1 MRCTLPLS
9 ALALALAISVHAAE
23 PFQASDIRIDGL
35 KRVSSGSVFDALTIQ
50 PGDRVTDADIS
61 MATRA
66 LFETGFFDQ
75 VEVRADGDVLVIEV
89 TERPAVS
96 RIDIEGNQ
104 AIKTDDLLDSLR
116 RAGIVEGDVLKRAT
130 LDQLEQAIQ
139 RQYTSRGR
147 YDATV
152 SSEIIEQDRNRVGL
166 KISIYEGSVATIS
179 RIAIVGNE
187 AFDDDTLLDE
197 MSLTEPGV
205 FTWFSGSDNYETEKL
220 SADVEAIRSYYLNRG
235 YVNVEV
241 SKPQVELSENLEDV
255 FITITVNE
263 GREFRVGAVN
273 VGGDQPIDLSA
284 AVEEMTLQ
292 SGEIF
297 SRRLVNEAVNTM
309 SKKLGDAGY
318 ARAQVRAVPEIN
330 DETQTVDVTLVVTP
344 GPLVYVRRVEFRGNT
359 DTSDVVLRREIPQ
372 LEASVSSAG
381 AIEKGRINLQR
392 LGFFSLV
399 RVSTRPVPDQADQ
412 VDVVYEVKEQAS
424 GSLSASLGFSQGQG
438 VLVGAAVS
446 QKNFLGSGNAL
457 SFSLQS
463 SGSTKEARFSFTDP
477 YYTID
482 GVSRGVDLYFKQ
494 TDFDEDADIE
504 YTTDDTGIGLS
515 FGYPVSDRSRIST
528 NFLVQNVS
536 LKTGTTNIPSYIG
549 DFLVAEGFARDARDA
564 DFAEFKVGAAYSY
577 DTLNKAFLPTDGER
591 QRVSFDMS
599 IPGSDL
605 EYYTVNYLG
614 ETYIPLLDKE
624 DVSLRLKARL
634 GYGDGFG
641 DSSGLPFLKN
651 FFAGGIRSVRGYAYN
666 SLGADNTLYETSTAG
681 VFETAGG
688 NVLLTGTA
696 ALQFPLPGVKET
708 DQARLSL
715 FTDAGQIYN
724 DNIEVDELRYSAGLA
739 LAWMTPIGPLSFT
752 YAAALNSESR
762 DETEGFQFSI
772 GSTF

>member
-9 ALALALAISVHAAE
+9 ALALAIAISVHAAE

-179 RIAIVGNE
+179 RISIVGNE

-241 SKPQVELSENLEDV
+241 SEPQVELSENLEVV

-263 GREFRVGAVN
+263 GKEFRVGAVN

-292 SGEIF
+292 TDEIF

-372 LEASVSSAG
+372 LEASVSSAA

-399 RVSTRPVPDQADQ
+399 RASARPVPDQPDQ

-424 GSLSASLGFSQGQG
+424 GSLSASVGFSQGEG
-438 VLVGAAVS
+438 VLLGAAVS

-463 SGSTKEARFSFTDP
+463 SSSTKQARFSFTDP

-482 GVSRGVDLYFKQ
+482 GVSRGVDLYFAQ
-494 TDFDEDADIE
+494 TDFD
-504 YTTDDTGIGLS
+504 DTGTADYSTDETGLGLT
-515 FGYPVSDRSRIST
+515 FGYPVSNESRIST
-528 NFLVQNVS
+528 SFAVQN
-536 LKTGTTNIPSYIG
+536 TNLDAKASGSRASYI
-549 DFLVAEGFARDARDA
+549 DTFFTSEGLNSSATAA
-564 DFAEFKVGAAYSY
+564 DFVEYKVGAAYSF
-577 DTLNKAFLPTDGER
+577 DTLNKAFLPTDGTR
-591 QRVSFDMS
+591 HRLSFDLS

-605 EYYTVNYLG
+605 EYYTASYLG
-614 ETYIPLLDKE
+614 ETYIPVLEQE
-624 DVSLRLKARL
+624 DVSLKFKTRL
-634 GYGDGFG
+634 GYGDGVG
-641 DSSGLPFLKN
+641 DSQGLPFLKN
-651 FFAGGIRSVRGYAYN
+651 FFAGGIRTVRGYTYN
-666 SLGADNTLYETSTAG
+666 SLGPTDSNGEQI
-681 VFETAGG
+681 GG
-688 NVLLTGTA
+688 NVLITGTA
-696 ALQFPLPGVKET
+696 ALQFPMPGIKET

-715 FTDAGQIYN
+715 FGDAGQVYA
-724 DNIEVDELRYSAGLA
+724 DNAELGDLRYSAGLA

-752 YAAALNSESR
+752 YASALNSKST

>member
-61 MATRA
+61 LATRA

-152 SSEIIEQDRNRVGL
+152 SSQIIEQDRNRVGL

-241 SKPQVELSENLEDV
+241 SEPQVELSENLEDV

-263 GREFRVGAVN
+263 GQEFRVGAVN

-372 LEASVSSAG
+372 LEASVSSAA

-399 RVSTRPVPDQADQ
+399 RASTRPVPDQPDQ

-424 GSLSASLGFSQGQG
+424 GSLSASVGFSQGEG
-438 VLVGAAVS
+438 VLLGAAVS

-463 SGSTKEARFSFTDP
+463 SSSTKEARFSFTDP

-482 GVSRGVDLYFKQ
+482 GVSRGVDLYFAQ
-494 TDFDEDADIE
+494 TDFDSTGTAD
-504 YTTDDTGIGLS
+504 YSTDETGLGLT
-515 FGYPVSDRSRIST
+515 FGYPVSNESRISSS
-528 NFLVQNVS
+528 FAVQN
-536 LKTGTTNIPSYIG
+536 TNLDAKASGSRASYI
-549 DFLVAEGFARDARDA
+549 DTFFTSEGLSSSATTA
-564 DFAEFKVGAAYSY
+564 DFVEYKVGAAYSF
-577 DTLNKAFLPTDGER
+577 DTLNKAFLPTDGTR
-591 QRVSFDMS
+591 HRLSFDLS

-605 EYYTVNYLG
+605 EYYTASYLG
-614 ETYIPLLDKE
+614 ETYIPVLEQE
-624 DVSLRLKARL
+624 DVSLKFKIRL
-634 GYGDGFG
+634 GYGDGVG
-641 DSSGLPFLKN
+641 DSQGLPFLKN
-651 FFAGGIRSVRGYAYN
+651 FFAGGIRTVRGYTYN
-666 SLGADNTLYETSTAG
+666 SLGPTDSNGEQI
-681 VFETAGG
+681 GG
-688 NVLLTGTA
+688 NVLITGTA
-696 ALQFPLPGVKET
+696 ALQFPMPGIKET

-715 FTDAGQIYN
+715 FGDAGQVYA
-724 DNIEVDELRYSAGLA
+724 DNAELGDLRYSAGLA

-752 YAAALNSESR
+752 YASALNSKST

>member
-61 MATRA
+61 LATRA

-152 SSEIIEQDRNRVGL
+152 SSQIIEQDRNRVGL

-241 SKPQVELSENLEDV
+241 SEPQVELSENLEDV

-263 GREFRVGAVN
+263 GQEFRVGAVN
-273 VGGDQPIDLSA
+273 VGGDQPIDLSV

-372 LEASVSSAG
+372 LEASVSSAA

-399 RVSTRPVPDQADQ
+399 RASTRPVPDQPDQ

-424 GSLSASLGFSQGQG
+424 GSLSASVGFSQGEG
-438 VLVGAAVS
+438 VLLGAAVS

-463 SGSTKEARFSFTDP
+463 SSSTKEARFSFTDP

-482 GVSRGVDLYFKQ
+482 GVSRGVDLYFAQ
-494 TDFDEDADIE
+494 TDFDSTGTAD
-504 YTTDDTGIGLS
+504 YSTDETGLGLT
-515 FGYPVSDRSRIST
+515 FGYPMSNESRIST
-528 NFLVQNVS
+528 SFAVQN
-536 LKTGTTNIPSYIG
+536 TNLDAKASGSRASYI
-549 DFLVAEGFARDARDA
+549 DTFFTSEGLSSSATTA
-564 DFAEFKVGAAYSY
+564 DFVEYKVGAAYSF
-577 DTLNKAFLPTDGER
+577 DTLNKAFLPTDGTR
-591 QRVSFDMS
+591 HRLSFDLS

-605 EYYTVNYLG
+605 EYYTASYLG
-614 ETYIPLLDKE
+614 ETYIPVLEQE
-624 DVSLRLKARL
+624 DVSLKFKTRL
-634 GYGDGFG
+634 GYGDGVG
-641 DSSGLPFLKN
+641 DSQGLPFLKN
-651 FFAGGIRSVRGYAYN
+651 FFAGGIRTVRGYTYN
-666 SLGADNTLYETSTAG
+666 SLGPTDSNGEQI
-681 VFETAGG
+681 GG
-688 NVLLTGTA
+688 NVLITGTA
-696 ALQFPLPGVKET
+696 ALQFPMPGIKET

-715 FTDAGQIYN
+715 FGDAGQVYA
-724 DNIEVDELRYSAGLA
+724 DNAELGDLRYSAGLA

-752 YAAALNSESR
+752 YASALNSKST

>member
-61 MATRA
+61 LATRA

-152 SSEIIEQDRNRVGL
+152 SSQIIEQDRNRVGL

-241 SKPQVELSENLEDV
+241 SEPQVELSENLEDV

-263 GREFRVGAVN
+263 GQEFRVGAVN
-273 VGGDQPIDLSA
+273 VGGDQPIDLSV

-372 LEASVSSAG
+372 LEASVSSAA

-399 RVSTRPVPDQADQ
+399 RASTRPVPDQPDQ

-424 GSLSASLGFSQGQG
+424 GSLSASVGFSQGEG
-438 VLVGAAVS
+438 VLLGAAVS

-463 SGSTKEARFSFTDP
+463 SSSTKEARFSFTDP

-482 GVSRGVDLYFKQ
+482 GVSRGVDLYFAQ
-494 TDFDEDADIE
+494 TDFDSTGTAD
-504 YTTDDTGIGLS
+504 YSTDETGLGLT
-515 FGYPVSDRSRIST
+515 FGYPVSNESRIST
-528 NFLVQNVS
+528 SFAVQN
-536 LKTGTTNIPSYIG
+536 TNLDAKASGSRASYI
-549 DFLVAEGFARDARDA
+549 DTFFTSEGLSSSATTA
-564 DFAEFKVGAAYSY
+564 DFVEYKVGAAYSF
-577 DTLNKAFLPTDGER
+577 DTLNKAFLPTDGTR
-591 QRVSFDMS
+591 HRLSFDLS

-605 EYYTVNYLG
+605 EYYTASYLG
-614 ETYIPLLDKE
+614 ETYIPVLEQE
-624 DVSLRLKARL
+624 DVSLKFKTRL
-634 GYGDGFG
+634 GYGDGVG
-641 DSSGLPFLKN
+641 DSQGLPFLKN
-651 FFAGGIRSVRGYAYN
+651 FFAGGIRTVRGYSYN
-666 SLGADNTLYETSTAG
+666 SLGPTDSNGEQI
-681 VFETAGG
+681 GG
-688 NVLLTGTA
+688 NVLITGTA
-696 ALQFPLPGVKET
+696 ALQFPMPGIKET

-715 FTDAGQIYN
+715 FGDAGQVYA
-724 DNIEVDELRYSAGLA
+724 DNAELGDLRYSAGLA
-739 LAWMTPIGPLSFT
+739 LAWITPIGPLSFT
-752 YAAALNSESR
+752 YASALNSKST

>member
-9 ALALALAISVHAAE
+9 ALALAIAISVHAAE

-179 RIAIVGNE
+179 RISIVGNE

-241 SKPQVELSENLEDV
+241 SEPQVELSENLEVV

-263 GREFRVGAVN
+263 GKEFRVGAVN

-292 SGEIF
+292 TDEIF

-330 DETQTVDVTLVVTP
+330 DDTQTVDVTLVVTP

-372 LEASVSSAG
+372 LEASVSSAA

-399 RVSTRPVPDQADQ
+399 RASTRPVPDQPDQ

-424 GSLSASLGFSQGQG
+424 GSLSASVGFSQGEG
-438 VLVGAAVS
+438 VLLGAAVS

-463 SGSTKEARFSFTDP
+463 SSSTKQARFSFTDP

-482 GVSRGVDLYFKQ
+482 GVSRGVDLYFAQ
-494 TDFDEDADIE
+494 TDFD
-504 YTTDDTGIGLS
+504 DTGTADYSTDETGLGLT
-515 FGYPVSDRSRIST
+515 FGYPVSNESRIST
-528 NFLVQNVS
+528 SFAVQN
-536 LKTGTTNIPSYIG
+536 TNLDAKASGSRASYI
-549 DFLVAEGFARDARDA
+549 DTFFTSEGLNSSATAA
-564 DFAEFKVGAAYSY
+564 DFVEYKVGAAYSF
-577 DTLNKAFLPTDGER
+577 DTLNKAFLPTDGTR
-591 QRVSFDMS
+591 HRLSFDLS

-605 EYYTVNYLG
+605 EYYTASYLG
-614 ETYIPLLDKE
+614 ETYIPVLEQE
-624 DVSLRLKARL
+624 DVSLKFKTRL
-634 GYGDGFG
+634 GYGDGVG
-641 DSSGLPFLKN
+641 DSQGLPFLKN
-651 FFAGGIRSVRGYAYN
+651 FFAGGIRTVRGYTYN
-666 SLGADNTLYETSTAG
+666 SLGPTDSNGEQI
-681 VFETAGG
+681 GG
-688 NVLLTGTA
+688 NVLITGTA
-696 ALQFPLPGVKET
+696 ALQFPMPGIKET

-715 FTDAGQIYN
+715 FGDAGQVYA
-724 DNIEVDELRYSAGLA
+724 DNAELGDLRYSAGLA

-752 YAAALNSESR
+752 YASALNSKST

>member
-9 ALALALAISVHAAE
+9 ALALAIAISVHAAE

-179 RIAIVGNE
+179 RISIVGNE

-241 SKPQVELSENLEDV
+241 SEPQVELSENLEVV

-263 GREFRVGAVN
+263 GQEFRVGAVN

-292 SGEIF
+292 TDEIF

-372 LEASVSSAG
+372 LEASVSSAA

-399 RVSTRPVPDQADQ
+399 RASTRPVPDQPDQ

-424 GSLSASLGFSQGQG
+424 GSLSASVGFSQGEG
-438 VLVGAAVS
+438 VLLGAAVS

-457 SFSLQS
+457 SFSLLS
-463 SGSTKEARFSFTDP
+463 SSSTKEARFSFTDP

-482 GVSRGVDLYFKQ
+482 GVSRGVDLYFAQ
-494 TDFDEDADIE
+494 TDFD
-504 YTTDDTGIGLS
+504 DTGTADYSTDETGLGLT
-515 FGYPVSDRSRIST
+515 FGYPVSNESRIST
-528 NFLVQNVS
+528 SFAVQN
-536 LKTGTTNIPSYIG
+536 TNLDAKASGSRASYI
-549 DFLVAEGFARDARDA
+549 DTFFTSEGLSSSATAA
-564 DFAEFKVGAAYSY
+564 DFVEYKVGAAYSF
-577 DTLNKAFLPTDGER
+577 DTLNKAFLPTDGTR
-591 QRVSFDMS
+591 HRLSFDLS

-605 EYYTVNYLG
+605 EYYTASYLG
-614 ETYIPLLDKE
+614 ETYIPVLEQE
-624 DVSLRLKARL
+624 DVSLKFKTRL
-634 GYGDGFG
+634 GYGDGVG
-641 DSSGLPFLKN
+641 DSQGLPFLKN
-651 FFAGGIRSVRGYAYN
+651 FFAGGIRTVRGYTYN
-666 SLGADNTLYETSTAG
+666 SLGPTDSNGEQI
-681 VFETAGG
+681 GG
-688 NVLLTGTA
+688 NVLITGTA
-696 ALQFPLPGVKET
+696 ALQFPMPGFKET

-715 FTDAGQIYN
+715 FGDAGQVYA
-724 DNIEVDELRYSAGLA
+724 DNAELGDLRYSAGLA

-752 YAAALNSESR
+752 YASALNSKST

>member
-61 MATRA
+61 LATRA

-152 SSEIIEQDRNRVGL
+152 SSQIIEQDRNRVGL

-241 SKPQVELSENLEDV
+241 SEPQVELSENLEDV

-263 GREFRVGAVN
+263 GQEFRVGAVN

-344 GPLVYVRRVEFRGNT
+344 GPLVYVRLVEFRGNT

-372 LEASVSSAG
+372 LEASVSSAA

-399 RVSTRPVPDQADQ
+399 RASTRPVPDQPDQ

-424 GSLSASLGFSQGQG
+424 GSLSASVGFSQGEG
-438 VLVGAAVS
+438 VLLGAAVS

-463 SGSTKEARFSFTDP
+463 SSSTKEARFSFTDP

-482 GVSRGVDLYFKQ
+482 GVSRGVDLYFAQ
-494 TDFDEDADIE
+494 TDFDSTGTAD
-504 YTTDDTGIGLS
+504 YSTDETGLGLT
-515 FGYPVSDRSRIST
+515 FGYPVSNESRIST
-528 NFLVQNVS
+528 SFAVQN
-536 LKTGTTNIPSYIG
+536 TNLDAKASGSRASYI
-549 DFLVAEGFARDARDA
+549 DTFFTSEGLSSSATTA
-564 DFAEFKVGAAYSY
+564 DFVEYKVGAAYSF
-577 DTLNKAFLPTDGER
+577 DTLNKAFLPTDGTR
-591 QRVSFDMS
+591 HRLSFDLS

-605 EYYTVNYLG
+605 EYYTASYLG
-614 ETYIPLLDKE
+614 ETYIPVLEQE
-624 DVSLRLKARL
+624 DVSLKFKTRL
-634 GYGDGFG
+634 GYGDGVG
-641 DSSGLPFLKN
+641 DSQGLPFLKN
-651 FFAGGIRSVRGYAYN
+651 FFAGGIRTVRGYTYN
-666 SLGADNTLYETSTAG
+666 SLGPTDSNGEQI
-681 VFETAGG
+681 GG
-688 NVLLTGTA
+688 NVLITGTA
-696 ALQFPLPGVKET
+696 ALQFPMPGIKET

-715 FTDAGQIYN
+715 FGDAGQVYA
-724 DNIEVDELRYSAGLA
+724 DNAELGDLRYSAGLA

-752 YAAALNSESR
+752 YASALNSKST

>member
-9 ALALALAISVHAAE
+9 ALVLALAMSAHAVD

-61 MATRA
+61 LATRA

-75 VEVRADGDVLVIEV
+75 VEVRAEGDVLVIEV

-104 AIKTDDLLDSLR
+104 AIKTEDLLDSLR

-152 SSEIIEQDRNRVGL
+152 NSEIIVQDRNRVGL
-166 KISIYEGSVATIS
+166 KISIFEGSVATIS

-187 AFDDDTLLDE
+187 AFDDDVLLDE
-197 MSLTEPGV
+197 MSLTEAGL
-205 FTWFSGSDNYETEKL
+205 FTWFSGSNNYETEKL
-220 SADVEAIRSYYLNRG
+220 NADVEAIRSYYLNRG
-235 YVNVEV
+235 YVNVDV
-241 SKPQVELSENLEDV
+241 SEPQVELSENLEDV

-263 GREFRVGAVN
+263 GSEFRVGSVN
-273 VGGDQPIDLSA
+273 VGGDQPIDLSS

-292 SGEIF
+292 TGEIF
-297 SRRLVNEAVNTM
+297 SRRLVNDAVSTM
-309 SKKLGDAGY
+309 SEKLGDAGY

-330 DETQTVDVTLVVTP
+330 NETQTVDVTLVVTP

-372 LEASVSSAG
+372 LEASVSSAA

-399 RVSTRPVPDQADQ
+399 RASTRPVPDQPDQ
-412 VDVVYEVKEQAS
+412 VDVIYEVKEQAS
-424 GSLSASLGFSQGQG
+424 GSLSASVGFSQGEG
-438 VLVGAAVS
+438 VLLGAAVS

-463 SGSTKEARFSFTDP
+463 SSSTKEARFSYTDP

-482 GVSRGVDLYFKQ
+482 GVSRGVDLYFAK
-494 TDFDEDADIE
+494 TDFDETGTAD
-504 YTTDDTGIGLS
+504 YSTDETGLGLT
-515 FGYPVSDRSRIST
+515 FGYPISDEARVST
-528 NFLVQNVS
+528 NFAVQN
-536 LKTGTTNIPSYIG
+536 TNLDAKASGSRASYINT
-549 DFLVAEGFARDARDA
+549 FFASEGYSSSATSA
-564 DFAEFKVGAAYSY
+564 DFVEYKAGAAYSY
-577 DTLNKAFLPTDGER
+577 NTLNKAFLPTAGTR
-591 QRVSFDMS
+591 HRLSFDLS

-605 EYYTVNYLG
+605 EYYTASYLG
-614 ETYIPLLDKE
+614 EAYIPVLDQE
-624 DVSLRLKARL
+624 DVSLKFKTRV

-641 DSSGLPFLKN
+641 DSDGLPFLKN
-651 FFAGGIRSVRGYAYN
+651 FFAGGIRTVRGYKYN
-666 SLGADNTLYETSTAG
+666 SLGPIDNKGEQ
-681 VFETAGG
+681 VGG
-688 NVLLTGTA
+688 NALLTGTA
-696 ALQFPLPGVKET
+696 ALQFPMPGVKET

-715 FTDAGQIYN
+715 FSDAGQVYA
-724 DNIEVDELRYSAGLA
+724 DSAKLEDLRYSAGLA

-752 YAAALNSESR
+752 YASALNSESG

-772 GSTF
+772 GSAF

>member
-9 ALALALAISVHAAE
+9 ALALAIAISVHAAE

-61 MATRA
+61 IATRA
-66 LFETGFFDQ
+66 LFDTGFFDQ

-241 SKPQVELSENLEDV
+241 SEPQVELSENLEVV

-263 GREFRVGAVN
+263 GKEFRVGAVN

-292 SGEIF
+292 TGEIF

-372 LEASVSSAG
+372 LEASVSSAA

-424 GSLSASLGFSQGQG
+424 GSLSASVGFSQGEG
-438 VLVGAAVS
+438 VLLGAAVS

-463 SGSTKEARFSFTDP
+463 SSSTKQARFSFTDP

-482 GVSRGVDLYFKQ
+482 GVSRGVDLYFAQ
-494 TDFDEDADIE
+494 TDFD
-504 YTTDDTGIGLS
+504 DTGTADYSTDETGLGLT
-515 FGYPVSDRSRIST
+515 FGYPVSNESRIST
-528 NFLVQNVS
+528 SFAVQN
-536 LKTGTTNIPSYIG
+536 TNLDAKASGSRASYI
-549 DFLVAEGFARDARDA
+549 DTFFTSEGLNSSATAA
-564 DFAEFKVGAAYSY
+564 DFVEYKVGAAYSF
-577 DTLNKAFLPTDGER
+577 DTLNKAFLPTDGTR
-591 QRVSFDMS
+591 HRLSFDLS

-605 EYYTVNYLG
+605 EYYTASYLG
-614 ETYIPLLDKE
+614 ETYIPVLEQE
-624 DVSLRLKARL
+624 DVSLKFKTRL
-634 GYGDGFG
+634 GYGDGVG
-641 DSSGLPFLKN
+641 DSQGLPFLKN
-651 FFAGGIRSVRGYAYN
+651 FFAGGIRTVRGYTYN
-666 SLGADNTLYETSTAG
+666 SLGPTDSNGEQI
-681 VFETAGG
+681 GG
-688 NVLLTGTA
+688 NVLITGTA
-696 ALQFPLPGVKET
+696 ALQFPMPGVKET

-715 FTDAGQIYN
+715 FGDAGQVYA
-724 DNIEVDELRYSAGLA
+724 DNAELGDLRYSAGLA

-752 YAAALNSESR
+752 YASALNSKST

>member
-9 ALALALAISVHAAE
+9 AIALALAISAQAAE

-61 MATRA
+61 LATRA

-104 AIKTDDLLDSLR
+104 AIKTEDLLDSLR

-166 KISIYEGSVATIS
+166 KISIFEGSVATIS

-187 AFDDDTLLDE
+187 AFDDDTLLGE
-197 MSLTEPGV
+197 MSLTEAGL
-205 FTWFSGSDNYETEKL
+205 FTWFSGSNNYETEKL
-220 SADVEAIRSYYLNRG
+220 NADVEAIRSYYLNRG

-241 SKPQVELSENLEDV
+241 SEPQVELSENLEDV

-263 GREFRVGAVN
+263 GKEFRVGSVN
-273 VGGDQPIDLSA
+273 VGGDQPIDLSS

-292 SGEIF
+292 TGEIF
-297 SRRLVNEAVNTM
+297 SRRLVNEAVSTM

-330 DETQTVDVTLVVTP
+330 DEAQTVDVTLVVTP

-372 LEASVSSAG
+372 LEASVSSAA
-381 AIEKGRINLQR
+381 AIEKGKINLQR

-399 RVSTRPVPDQADQ
+399 RVSTRPVPDQPDQ

-424 GSLSASLGFSQGQG
+424 GSLSASVGFSQGEG
-438 VLVGAAVS
+438 VLLGAAVS

-463 SGSTKEARFSFTDP
+463 SSSTKEARFSFTDP

-482 GVSRGVDLYFKQ
+482 GVSRGIDLYLKQ
-494 TDFDEDADIE
+494 TDFDEEGTAD

-515 FGYPVSDRSRIST
+515 FGYPISDESRVST
-528 NFLVQNVS
+528 NFAIQNVN
-536 LKTGTTNIPSYIG
+536 LKTAASVPSYIG
-549 DFLVAEGFARDARDA
+549 DFLVSEGLSRTARDA
-564 DFAEFKVGAAYSY
+564 DFVEYKVGAAYSF
-577 DTLNKAFLPTDGER
+577 DTLNKAFLPTAGTR
-591 QRVSFDMS
+591 HRVSFDLS

-605 EYYTVNYLG
+605 EYYTASYLG
-614 ETYIPLLDKE
+614 ETYVPVLDAE
-624 DVSLRLKARL
+624 DVSLKFKTRL

-641 DSSGLPFLKN
+641 DSAGLPFLKN
-651 FFAGGIRSVRGYAYN
+651 FFAGGIRSVRGYTYN
-666 SLGADNTLYETSTAG
+666 SLGPQANGEQI
-681 VFETAGG
+681 GG
-688 NVLLTGTA
+688 NVLITGTA
-696 ALQFPLPGVKET
+696 ALQFPMPGVKET

-715 FTDAGQIYN
+715 FTDAGQVYA
-724 DNIEVDELRYSAGLA
+724 DNAELGDLRYSAGLA
-739 LAWMTPIGPLSFT
+739 LAWMTPIGP
-752 YAAALNSESR
+752 
-762 DETEGFQFSI
+762 
-772 GSTF
+772 

>member
-9 ALALALAISVHAAE
+9 AIALALAISAQAAE

-61 MATRA
+61 LATRA

-104 AIKTDDLLDSLR
+104 AIKTEDLLDSLR

-166 KISIYEGSVATIS
+166 KISIFEGSVATIS
-179 RIAIVGNE
+179 RVAIVGNE
-187 AFDDDTLLDE
+187 AFDDDTLLGE
-197 MSLTEPGV
+197 MSLTEAGL
-205 FTWFSGSDNYETEKL
+205 FTWFSGSNNYETEKL
-220 SADVEAIRSYYLNRG
+220 NADVEAIRSYYLNRG

-241 SKPQVELSENLEDV
+241 SEPQVELSENLEDV

-263 GREFRVGAVN
+263 GKEFRVGSVN
-273 VGGDQPIDLSA
+273 VGGDQPIDLSS

-292 SGEIF
+292 TGEIF
-297 SRRLVNEAVNTM
+297 SRRLVNEAVSTM

-330 DETQTVDVTLVVTP
+330 DEAQTVDVTLVVTP

-372 LEASVSSAG
+372 LEASVSSAA
-381 AIEKGRINLQR
+381 AIEKGKINLQR

-399 RVSTRPVPDQADQ
+399 RASTRPVPDQPDQ

-424 GSLSASLGFSQGQG
+424 GSLSASVGFSQGEG
-438 VLVGAAVS
+438 VLLGAAVS

-463 SGSTKEARFSFTDP
+463 SSSTKEARFSFTDP

-482 GVSRGVDLYFKQ
+482 GVSRGVDLYFAK
-494 TDFDEDADIE
+494 TDFD
-504 YTTDDTGIGLS
+504 DTGTADYSTDETGLGLT
-515 FGYPVSDRSRIST
+515 FGYPISEEARVST
-528 NFLVQNVS
+528 NFAVQN
-536 LKTGTTNIPSYIG
+536 TNLDAKASGSRATYI
-549 DFLVAEGFARDARDA
+549 DSFFTSEGYSSSATSA
-564 DFAEFKVGAAYSY
+564 DFVEYKAGAAYSY
-577 DTLNKAFLPTDGER
+577 DTLNKAFLPTAGTRHRLSLDLS
-591 QRVSFDMS
+591 V
-599 IPGSDL
+599 PGSDL
-605 EYYTVNYLG
+605 EYYTASYLG
-614 ETYIPLLDKE
+614 ETYIPVLDAE
-624 DVSLRLKARL
+624 DVSLKFKTRV

-641 DSSGLPFLKN
+641 DSDGLPFLKN
-651 FFAGGIRSVRGYAYN
+651 FFAGGIRTVRGYKYN
-666 SLGADNTLYETSTAG
+666 SLGPVDNNGEQ
-681 VFETAGG
+681 VGG

-696 ALQFPLPGVKET
+696 ALQFPMPGVKET

-715 FTDAGQIYN
+715 FSDAGQVYA
-724 DNIEVDELRYSAGLA
+724 DSAKLEDLRYSAGLA

-752 YAAALNSESR
+752 YASALNSESG

-772 GSTF
+772 GSAF

>member
-9 ALALALAISVHAAE
+9 ALALALAISAHAAE

-61 MATRA
+61 LATRA

-104 AIKTDDLLDSLR
+104 AIKTEDLLDSLR

-166 KISIYEGSVATIS
+166 KISIFEGSVATIS

-187 AFDDDTLLDE
+187 AFDDDTLLGE
-197 MSLTEPGV
+197 MSLTEAGL
-205 FTWFSGSDNYETEKL
+205 FTWFSGSNNYETEKL
-220 SADVEAIRSYYLNRG
+220 NADVEAIRSYYLNRG

-241 SKPQVELSENLEDV
+241 SEPQVELSENLEDV
-255 FITITVNE
+255 FITISVNE
-263 GREFRVGAVN
+263 GKEFRVGSVN
-273 VGGDQPIDLSA
+273 VGGDQPIDLSS

-292 SGEIF
+292 TGEIF
-297 SRRLVNEAVNTM
+297 SRRLVNEAVSTM

-330 DETQTVDVTLVVTP
+330 DEAQTVDVTLVVTP

-372 LEASVSSAG
+372 LEASVSSAA
-381 AIEKGRINLQR
+381 AIEKGKINLQR

-424 GSLSASLGFSQGQG
+424 GSLSASVGFSQGEG
-438 VLVGAAVS
+438 VLLGAAVS

-463 SGSTKEARFSFTDP
+463 SSSTKEARFSFTDP

-482 GVSRGVDLYFKQ
+482 GVSRGIDLYLKQ
-494 TDFDEDADIE
+494 TDFDEEGTAD

-515 FGYPVSDRSRIST
+515 FGYPISDESRVST
-528 NFLVQNVS
+528 NFAIQNVN
-536 LKTGTTNIPSYIG
+536 LKTAATVPSYIG
-549 DFLVAEGFARDARDA
+549 DFLVSEGFARTARDA
-564 DFAEFKVGAAYSY
+564 DFVEYKVGAAYSY
-577 DTLNKAFLPTDGER
+577 DTLNKAFLPTAGTR
-591 QRVSFDMS
+591 HRVSFDLS

-605 EYYTVNYLG
+605 EYYTTSYLG
-614 ETYIPLLDKE
+614 ETYIPVLDKE
-624 DVSLRLKARL
+624 DVSLKFKTRL
-634 GYGDGFG
+634 GYGEGFG

-651 FFAGGIRSVRGYAYN
+651 FFAGGIRSVRGYTYN
-666 SLGADNTLYETSTAG
+666 SLGPVDTNGEQI
-681 VFETAGG
+681 GG
-688 NVLLTGTA
+688 NVLITGTA
-696 ALQFPLPGVKET
+696 ALQFPMPGVKET

-715 FTDAGQIYN
+715 FTDAGQVYA
-724 DNIEVDELRYSAGLA
+724 DNVELGDLRYSAGLA

-752 YAAALNSESR
+752 YASALNSEST

>member
-9 ALALALAISVHAAE
+9 ALALAIAISVHAAE

-179 RIAIVGNE
+179 RISIVGNE

-241 SKPQVELSENLEDV
+241 SEPQVELSENLEVV

-263 GREFRVGAVN
+263 GKEFRVGAVN

-292 SGEIF
+292 TDEIF

-344 GPLVYVRRVEFRGNT
+344 GPLVYVRRVEFRGNA

-372 LEASVSSAG
+372 LEASVSSAA

-399 RVSTRPVPDQADQ
+399 RASTRPVPDQPDQ

-424 GSLSASLGFSQGQG
+424 GSLSASVGFSQGEG
-438 VLVGAAVS
+438 VLLGAAVS

-463 SGSTKEARFSFTDP
+463 SSSTKEARFSFTDP

-482 GVSRGVDLYFKQ
+482 GVSRGVDLYFAQ
-494 TDFDEDADIE
+494 TDFD
-504 YTTDDTGIGLS
+504 DTGTADYSTDETGLGLT
-515 FGYPVSDRSRIST
+515 FGYPVSNESRIST
-528 NFLVQNVS
+528 SFAVQN
-536 LKTGTTNIPSYIG
+536 TNLDAKASGSRASYI
-549 DFLVAEGFARDARDA
+549 DTFFTSEGLSSSAIAA
-564 DFAEFKVGAAYSY
+564 DFVEYKVGAAYSF
-577 DTLNKAFLPTDGER
+577 DTLNKAFLPTDGTR
-591 QRVSFDMS
+591 HRLSFDLS

-605 EYYTVNYLG
+605 EYYTASYLG
-614 ETYIPLLDKE
+614 ETYIPVLEQE
-624 DVSLRLKARL
+624 DVSLKFKTRL
-634 GYGDGFG
+634 GYGDGVG
-641 DSSGLPFLKN
+641 DSQGLPFLKN
-651 FFAGGIRSVRGYAYN
+651 FFAGGIRTVRGYTYN
-666 SLGADNTLYETSTAG
+666 SLGPTDSNGEQI
-681 VFETAGG
+681 GG
-688 NVLLTGTA
+688 NVLITGTA
-696 ALQFPLPGVKET
+696 ALQFPMPGIKET

-715 FTDAGQIYN
+715 FGDAGQVYA
-724 DNIEVDELRYSAGLA
+724 DNAELGDLRYSAGLA

-752 YAAALNSESR
+752 YASALNSKST

>member
-9 ALALALAISVHAAE
+9 AIALALAISAQAAE

-61 MATRA
+61 LATRA

-104 AIKTDDLLDSLR
+104 AIKTEDLLDSLR

-166 KISIYEGSVATIS
+166 KISIFEGSVATIS

-187 AFDDDTLLDE
+187 AFDDDTLLGE
-197 MSLTEPGV
+197 MSLTEAGL
-205 FTWFSGSDNYETEKL
+205 FTWFSGSNNYETEKL
-220 SADVEAIRSYYLNRG
+220 NADVEAIRSYYLNRG

-241 SKPQVELSENLEDV
+241 SEPQVELSENLEDV

-263 GREFRVGAVN
+263 GKEFRVGSVN
-273 VGGDQPIDLSA
+273 VGGDQPIDLSS

-292 SGEIF
+292 TGEIF
-297 SRRLVNEAVNTM
+297 SRRLVNEAVSTM

-330 DETQTVDVTLVVTP
+330 DEVQTVDVTLVVTP

-372 LEASVSSAG
+372 LEASVSSAA
-381 AIEKGRINLQR
+381 AIEKGKINLQR

-424 GSLSASLGFSQGQG
+424 GSLSASVGFSQGEG
-438 VLVGAAVS
+438 VLLGAAVS

-463 SGSTKEARFSFTDP
+463 SSSTKEARFSFTDP

-482 GVSRGVDLYFKQ
+482 GVSRGIDLYLKQ
-494 TDFDEDADIE
+494 TDFDEEGTAD

-515 FGYPVSDRSRIST
+515 FGYPISDQSRVST
-528 NFLVQNVS
+528 NFAIQNVN
-536 LKTGTTNIPSYIG
+536 LKTAASVPSYIG
-549 DFLVAEGFARDARDA
+549 DFLVSEGLSRTARDA
-564 DFAEFKVGAAYSY
+564 DFVEYKVGAAYSF
-577 DTLNKAFLPTDGER
+577 DTLNKAFLPTAGTR
-591 QRVSFDMS
+591 HRVSFDLS

-605 EYYTVNYLG
+605 EYYTASYLG
-614 ETYIPLLDKE
+614 ETYIPVLDAE
-624 DVSLRLKARL
+624 DVSLKFKTRL

-641 DSSGLPFLKN
+641 DSQGLPFLKN
-651 FFAGGIRSVRGYAYN
+651 FFAGGIRSVRGYTYN
-666 SLGADNTLYETSTAG
+666 SLGPQANGEQI
-681 VFETAGG
+681 GG
-688 NVLLTGTA
+688 NVLVTGTA
-696 ALQFPLPGVKET
+696 ALQFPMPGVKET

-715 FTDAGQIYN
+715 FTDAGQVYA
-724 DNIEVDELRYSAGLA
+724 DNAELGDLRYSAGLA

-752 YAAALNSESR
+752 YASALNSEST

>member
-61 MATRA
+61 LATRA

-152 SSEIIEQDRNRVGL
+152 SSQIIEQDRNRVGL

-241 SKPQVELSENLEDV
+241 SEPQVELSENLEDV

-263 GREFRVGAVN
+263 GQEFRVGAVN
-273 VGGDQPIDLSA
+273 VGGDQPIALSV

-372 LEASVSSAG
+372 LEASVSSAA

-399 RVSTRPVPDQADQ
+399 RASTRPVPDQPDQ

-424 GSLSASLGFSQGQG
+424 GSLSASVGFSQGEG
-438 VLVGAAVS
+438 VLLGAAVS

-463 SGSTKEARFSFTDP
+463 SSSTKEARFSFTDP

-482 GVSRGVDLYFKQ
+482 GVSRGVDLYFAQ
-494 TDFDEDADIE
+494 TDFDSTGTAD
-504 YTTDDTGIGLS
+504 YSTDETGLGLT
-515 FGYPVSDRSRIST
+515 FGYPVSNESRIST
-528 NFLVQNVS
+528 SFAVQN
-536 LKTGTTNIPSYIG
+536 TNLDAKASGSRASYI
-549 DFLVAEGFARDARDA
+549 DTFFTSEGLSSSATTA
-564 DFAEFKVGAAYSY
+564 DFVEYKVGAAYSF
-577 DTLNKAFLPTDGER
+577 DTLNKAFLPTDGTR
-591 QRVSFDMS
+591 HRLSFDLS

-605 EYYTVNYLG
+605 EYYTASYLG
-614 ETYIPLLDKE
+614 ETYIPVLEQE
-624 DVSLRLKARL
+624 DVSLKFKTRL
-634 GYGDGFG
+634 GYGDGVG
-641 DSSGLPFLKN
+641 DSQGLPFLKN
-651 FFAGGIRSVRGYAYN
+651 FFAGGIRTVRGYTYN
-666 SLGADNTLYETSTAG
+666 SLGPTDSNGEQI
-681 VFETAGG
+681 GG
-688 NVLLTGTA
+688 NVLITGTA
-696 ALQFPLPGVKET
+696 ALQFPMPGIKET

-715 FTDAGQIYN
+715 FGDAGQVYA
-724 DNIEVDELRYSAGLA
+724 DNAELGDLRYSAGLA

-752 YAAALNSESR
+752 YASALNSKST

>member
-61 MATRA
+61 LATRA

-152 SSEIIEQDRNRVGL
+152 SSQIIEQDRNRVGL

-241 SKPQVELSENLEDV
+241 SEPQVELSENLEDV

-263 GREFRVGAVN
+263 GQEFRVGAVN

-372 LEASVSSAG
+372 LEASVSSAA

-399 RVSTRPVPDQADQ
+399 RASTRPVPDQPDQ

-424 GSLSASLGFSQGQG
+424 GSLSASVGFSQGEG
-438 VLVGAAVS
+438 VLLGAAVS

-463 SGSTKEARFSFTDP
+463 SSSTKEARFSFTDP

-482 GVSRGVDLYFKQ
+482 GVSRGVDLYFAQ
-494 TDFDEDADIE
+494 TDFDSTGTAD
-504 YTTDDTGIGLS
+504 YSTDETGLGLT
-515 FGYPVSDRSRIST
+515 FGYPVSNESRISSS
-528 NFLVQNVS
+528 FAVQN
-536 LKTGTTNIPSYIG
+536 TNLDAKASGSRASYI
-549 DFLVAEGFARDARDA
+549 DTFFTSEGLSSSATTA
-564 DFAEFKVGAAYSY
+564 DFVEYKVGAAYSF
-577 DTLNKAFLPTDGER
+577 DTLNKAFLPTDGTR
-591 QRVSFDMS
+591 HRLSFDLS

-605 EYYTVNYLG
+605 EYYTASYLG
-614 ETYIPLLDKE
+614 ETYIPVLEQE
-624 DVSLRLKARL
+624 DVSLKFKTRL
-634 GYGDGFG
+634 GYGDGVG
-641 DSSGLPFLKN
+641 DSQGLPFLKN
-651 FFAGGIRSVRGYAYN
+651 FFAGGIRTVRGYTYN
-666 SLGADNTLYETSTAG
+666 SLGPTDSNGEQI
-681 VFETAGG
+681 GG
-688 NVLLTGTA
+688 NVLITGTA
-696 ALQFPLPGVKET
+696 ALQFPMPGIKET

-715 FTDAGQIYN
+715 FGDVGQVYA
-724 DNIEVDELRYSAGLA
+724 DNAELGDLRYSAGLA

-752 YAAALNSESR
+752 YASALNSKST

>member
-61 MATRA
+61 LATRA

-241 SKPQVELSENLEDV
+241 SEPQVELSENLEDV

-263 GREFRVGAVN
+263 GQEFRVGAVN

-372 LEASVSSAG
+372 LEASVRSAA

-399 RVSTRPVPDQADQ
+399 RASTRPVPDQPDQ

-424 GSLSASLGFSQGQG
+424 GSLSASVGFSQGEG
-438 VLVGAAVS
+438 VLLGAAVS

-463 SGSTKEARFSFTDP
+463 SSSTKEARFSFTDP

-482 GVSRGVDLYFKQ
+482 GVSRGVDLYFAQ
-494 TDFDEDADIE
+494 TDFDSTGTAD
-504 YTTDDTGIGLS
+504 YSTDETGLGLT
-515 FGYPVSDRSRIST
+515 FGYPVSNESRIST
-528 NFLVQNVS
+528 SFAVQN
-536 LKTGTTNIPSYIG
+536 TNLDAKASGSRASYI
-549 DFLVAEGFARDARDA
+549 DTFFTSEGLSSSATTA
-564 DFAEFKVGAAYSY
+564 DFVEYKVGAAYSF
-577 DTLNKAFLPTDGER
+577 DTLNKAFLPTDGTR
-591 QRVSFDMS
+591 HRLSFDLS

-605 EYYTVNYLG
+605 EYYTASYLG
-614 ETYIPLLDKE
+614 ETYIPVLEQE
-624 DVSLRLKARL
+624 DVSLKFKTRL
-634 GYGDGFG
+634 GYGDGVG
-641 DSSGLPFLKN
+641 DSQGLPFLKN
-651 FFAGGIRSVRGYAYN
+651 FFAGGIRTVRGYTYN
-666 SLGADNTLYETSTAG
+666 SLGPTDSNGEQI
-681 VFETAGG
+681 GG
-688 NVLLTGTA
+688 NVLITGTA
-696 ALQFPLPGVKET
+696 ALQFPMPGVKET

-715 FTDAGQIYN
+715 FSDAGQVYA
-724 DNIEVDELRYSAGLA
+724 DNAELGDLRYSAGLA

-752 YAAALNSESR
+752 YASALNSKST

>member
-61 MATRA
+61 LATRA

-152 SSEIIEQDRNRVGL
+152 SSQIIEQDRNRVGL

-179 RIAIVGNE
+179 RISIVGNE

-241 SKPQVELSENLEDV
+241 SEPQVELSENLEDV

-263 GREFRVGAVN
+263 GQEFRVGAVN
-273 VGGDQPIDLSA
+273 VGGDQPIDLSV

-372 LEASVSSAG
+372 LEASVSSAA

-399 RVSTRPVPDQADQ
+399 RASTRPVPDQPDQ

-424 GSLSASLGFSQGQG
+424 GSLSASVGFSQGEG
-438 VLVGAAVS
+438 VLLGAAVS

-463 SGSTKEARFSFTDP
+463 SSSTKEARFSFTDP

-482 GVSRGVDLYFKQ
+482 GVSRGVDLYFAQ
-494 TDFDEDADIE
+494 TDFDSTGTAD
-504 YTTDDTGIGLS
+504 YSTDETGLGLT
-515 FGYPVSDRSRIST
+515 FGYPVSNESRISSS
-528 NFLVQNVS
+528 FAVQN
-536 LKTGTTNIPSYIG
+536 TNLDAKASGSRASYI
-549 DFLVAEGFARDARDA
+549 DTFFTSEGLSSSATTA
-564 DFAEFKVGAAYSY
+564 DFVEYKVGAAYSF
-577 DTLNKAFLPTDGER
+577 DTLNKAFLPTDGTR
-591 QRVSFDMS
+591 HRLSFDLS

-605 EYYTVNYLG
+605 EYYTASYLG
-614 ETYIPLLDKE
+614 ETYIPVLEQE
-624 DVSLRLKARL
+624 DVSLKFKIRL
-634 GYGDGFG
+634 GYGDGVG
-641 DSSGLPFLKN
+641 DSQGLPFLKN
-651 FFAGGIRSVRGYAYN
+651 FFAGGIRTVRGYTYN
-666 SLGADNTLYETSTAG
+666 SLGPTDSNGEQI
-681 VFETAGG
+681 GG
-688 NVLLTGTA
+688 NVLITGTA
-696 ALQFPLPGVKET
+696 ALQFPMPGIKET

-715 FTDAGQIYN
+715 FGDAGQVYA
-724 DNIEVDELRYSAGLA
+724 DNAELGDLRYSAGLA

-752 YAAALNSESR
+752 YASALNSKST

>member
-9 ALALALAISVHAAE
+9 ALALAIAISVHAAE

-179 RIAIVGNE
+179 RISIVGNE

-241 SKPQVELSENLEDV
+241 SEPQVELSENLEVV

-263 GREFRVGAVN
+263 GKEFRVGAVN

-292 SGEIF
+292 TDEIF

-372 LEASVSSAG
+372 LEASVSSAA

-399 RVSTRPVPDQADQ
+399 RASTRPVPDQPDQ

-424 GSLSASLGFSQGQG
+424 GSLSASVGFSQGEG
-438 VLVGAAVS
+438 VLLGAAVS

-463 SGSTKEARFSFTDP
+463 SSSTKQARFSFTDP

-482 GVSRGVDLYFKQ
+482 GVSRGVDLYFAQ
-494 TDFDEDADIE
+494 TDFD
-504 YTTDDTGIGLS
+504 DTGTADYSTDETGLGLT
-515 FGYPVSDRSRIST
+515 FGYPVSNESRIST
-528 NFLVQNVS
+528 SFAVQN
-536 LKTGTTNIPSYIG
+536 TNLDAKASGSRASYI
-549 DFLVAEGFARDARDA
+549 DTFFTSEGLNSSATAA
-564 DFAEFKVGAAYSY
+564 DFVEYKVGAAYSF
-577 DTLNKAFLPTDGER
+577 DTLNKAFLPTDGTR
-591 QRVSFDMS
+591 HRLSFDLS

-605 EYYTVNYLG
+605 EYYTASYLG
-614 ETYIPLLDKE
+614 ETYIPVLEQE
-624 DVSLRLKARL
+624 DVSLKFKTRL
-634 GYGDGFG
+634 GYGDGVG
-641 DSSGLPFLKN
+641 DSQGLPFLKN
-651 FFAGGIRSVRGYAYN
+651 FFAGGIRTVRGYTYN
-666 SLGADNTLYETSTAG
+666 SLGPTDSNGEQI
-681 VFETAGG
+681 GG
-688 NVLLTGTA
+688 NVLITGTA
-696 ALQFPLPGVKET
+696 ALQFPMPGIKET

-715 FTDAGQIYN
+715 FGDAGQVYA
-724 DNIEVDELRYSAGLA
+724 DNAELGDLRYSAGLA

-752 YAAALNSESR
+752 YASALNSKST

>member
-9 ALALALAISVHAAE
+9 AIALALAISAQAAE

-61 MATRA
+61 LATRA

-104 AIKTDDLLDSLR
+104 AIKTEDLLDSLR

-166 KISIYEGSVATIS
+166 KISIFEGSVATIS

-187 AFDDDTLLDE
+187 AFDDDTLLGE
-197 MSLTEPGV
+197 MSLTEAGL
-205 FTWFSGSDNYETEKL
+205 FTWFSGSNNYETEKL
-220 SADVEAIRSYYLNRG
+220 NADVEAIRSYYLNRG

-241 SKPQVELSENLEDV
+241 SEPQVELSENLEDV

-263 GREFRVGAVN
+263 GKELRVGSVN
-273 VGGDQPIDLSA
+273 VGGDQPIDLSS

-292 SGEIF
+292 TGEIF
-297 SRRLVNEAVNTM
+297 SRRLVNEAVSTM

-330 DETQTVDVTLVVTP
+330 DEAQTVDVTLVVTP

-372 LEASVSSAG
+372 LEASVSSAA
-381 AIEKGRINLQR
+381 AIEKGKINLQR

-399 RVSTRPVPDQADQ
+399 RVSTRPVPDQPDQ

-424 GSLSASLGFSQGQG
+424 GSLSASVGFSQGEG
-438 VLVGAAVS
+438 VLLGAAVS

-463 SGSTKEARFSFTDP
+463 SSSTKEARFSFTDP

-482 GVSRGVDLYFKQ
+482 GVSRGIDLYLKQ
-494 TDFDEDADIE
+494 TDFDEEGTAD

-515 FGYPVSDRSRIST
+515 FGYPISDESRVST
-528 NFLVQNVS
+528 NFAIQNVN
-536 LKTGTTNIPSYIG
+536 LKTAATVPSYIG
-549 DFLVAEGFARDARDA
+549 DFLVSEGFARTARDA
-564 DFAEFKVGAAYSY
+564 DFVEYKVGAAYSY
-577 DTLNKAFLPTDGER
+577 DTLNKAFLPTAGTR
-591 QRVSFDMS
+591 HRVSFDLS

-605 EYYTVNYLG
+605 EYYTTSYLG
-614 ETYIPLLDKE
+614 ETYIPVLDKE
-624 DVSLRLKARL
+624 DVSLKFKTRL
-634 GYGDGFG
+634 GYGEGFG
-641 DSSGLPFLKN
+641 DSSGLPFLQN
-651 FFAGGIRSVRGYAYN
+651 FFAGGIRSVRGYTYN
-666 SLGADNTLYETSTAG
+666 SLGPVDTNGEQI
-681 VFETAGG
+681 GG
-688 NVLLTGTA
+688 NVLNTGTA
-696 ALQFPLPGVKET
+696 ALQFPMPGVKET

-715 FTDAGQIYN
+715 FTDAGQVYA
-724 DNIEVDELRYSAGLA
+724 DNVELGDLRYSAGLA

-752 YAAALNSESR
+752 YAAALNSEST

>member
-9 ALALALAISVHAAE
+9 ALALALAISAHAAE

-61 MATRA
+61 LATRA

-104 AIKTDDLLDSLR
+104 AIKTEDLLDSLR

-166 KISIYEGSVATIS
+166 KISIFEGSVATIS

-187 AFDDDTLLDE
+187 AFDDDTLLGE
-197 MSLTEPGV
+197 MSLTEAGL
-205 FTWFSGSDNYETEKL
+205 FTWFSGSNNYETEKL
-220 SADVEAIRSYYLNRG
+220 NADVEAIRSYYLNRG

-241 SKPQVELSENLEDV
+241 SEPQVELSENLEDV
-255 FITITVNE
+255 FITISVDE
-263 GREFRVGAVN
+263 GKEFRVGSVN
-273 VGGDQPIDLSA
+273 VGGDQPIDLSS

-292 SGEIF
+292 TGEIF
-297 SRRLVNEAVNTM
+297 SRRLVNEAVSTM

-330 DETQTVDVTLVVTP
+330 DEAQTVDVTLVVTP

-372 LEASVSSAG
+372 LEASVSSAA
-381 AIEKGRINLQR
+381 AIEKGKINLQR

-424 GSLSASLGFSQGQG
+424 GSLSASVGFSQGEG
-438 VLVGAAVS
+438 VLLGAAVS

-463 SGSTKEARFSFTDP
+463 SSSTKEARFSFTDP

-482 GVSRGVDLYFKQ
+482 GVSRGIDLYLKQ
-494 TDFDEDADIE
+494 TDFDEEGTAD
-504 YTTDDTGIGLS
+504 YTTDDTGLGLT
-515 FGYPVSDRSRIST
+515 FGYPISDESRVST
-528 NFLVQNVS
+528 NFAIQNVN
-536 LKTGTTNIPSYIG
+536 LKTAATVPSYIG
-549 DFLVAEGFARDARDA
+549 DFLVSEGFARTARDA
-564 DFAEFKVGAAYSY
+564 DFVEYKVGAAYSY
-577 DTLNKAFLPTDGER
+577 DTLNKAFLPTAGTR
-591 QRVSFDMS
+591 HRVSFDLS

-605 EYYTVNYLG
+605 EYYTTSYLG
-614 ETYIPLLDKE
+614 ETYIPVLDKE
-624 DVSLRLKARL
+624 DVSLKFKTRL
-634 GYGDGFG
+634 GYGEGFG

-651 FFAGGIRSVRGYAYN
+651 FFAGGIRSVRGYTYN
-666 SLGADNTLYETSTAG
+666 SLGPVDTNGEQI
-681 VFETAGG
+681 GG
-688 NVLLTGTA
+688 NVLITGTA
-696 ALQFPLPGVKET
+696 ALQFPMPGVKET

-715 FTDAGQIYN
+715 FTDAGQVYA
-724 DNIEVDELRYSAGLA
+724 DNVELGDLRYSAGLA

-752 YAAALNSESR
+752 YASALNSEST

>member
-1 MRCTLPLS
+1 MRCTIPLS
-9 ALALALAISVHAAE
+9 ALALALAISAQATE

-61 MATRA
+61 LATRA

-75 VEVRADGDVLVIEV
+75 VEVRADGTVLVIEV

-96 RIDIEGNQ
+96 RIDIEGNK
-104 AIKTDDLLDSLR
+104 AIKTEDLLDSLR

-166 KISIYEGSVATIS
+166 KISIFEGSVATIS
-179 RIAIVGNE
+179 RIAVVGNE
-187 AFDDDTLLDE
+187 AFDDDTLLGE
-197 MSLTEPGV
+197 MSLTEANL
-205 FTWFSGSDNYETEKL
+205 FTWFSGSNNYETEKL
-220 SADVEAIRSYYLNRG
+220 NADVEVIRSYYLNRG

-241 SKPQVELSENLEDV
+241 SEPQVELSENLEDV

-263 GREFRVGAVN
+263 GKEFRVGSVN
-273 VGGDQPIDLSA
+273 VGGDQPIDLSST
-284 AVEEMTLQ
+284 VEEMTLQ
-292 SGEIF
+292 TGEIF
-297 SRRLVNEAVNTM
+297 SRRLVNEAVSTM

-318 ARAQVRAVPEIN
+318 VRAQVRAVPEIN
-330 DETQTVDVTLVVTP
+330 KETQTVDVTLVVTP

-359 DTSDVVLRREIPQ
+359 ETSDVVLRRELPQ
-372 LEASVSSAG
+372 LEASVSSAA

-399 RVSTRPVPDQADQ
+399 RVSTRPVPDQPDQ

-424 GSLSASLGFSQGQG
+424 GSLSASLGFSKGQG
-438 VLVGAAVS
+438 VLLGAAVS

-463 SGSTKEARFSFTDP
+463 SSSTKEARFSFTDP

-482 GVSRGVDLYFKQ
+482 GVSRGIDLYFKQ
-494 TDFDEDADIE
+494 TDFDEQGTAD

-515 FGYPVSDRSRIST
+515 FGYPISDESQVST
-528 NFLVQNVS
+528 NFAIQNVN
-536 LKTGTTNIPSYIG
+536 LKTAASVPTYIG
-549 DFLVAEGFARDARDA
+549 DFLVSEGLARTVRDA
-564 DFAEFKVGAAYSY
+564 EFVEYKVGAAYSY
-577 DTLNKAFLPTDGER
+577 DTLNKAFLPTAGTR
-591 QRVSFDMS
+591 HRVSFDLS

-605 EYYTVNYLG
+605 EYYVASYLG
-614 ETYIPLLDKE
+614 ETYIPVLDAE
-624 DVSLRLKARL
+624 DVSLKLKTRL

-641 DSSGLPFLKN
+641 DSADLPFLKN
-651 FFAGGIRSVRGYAYN
+651 FFAGGIRSVRGYTYN
-666 SLGADNTLYETSTAG
+666 SLGPQANG
-681 VFETAGG
+681 NQIGG
-688 NVLLTGTA
+688 NVLVTGTA
-696 ALQFPLPGVKET
+696 ALQFPMPGVKET

-715 FTDAGQIYN
+715 FTDAGQVYA
-724 DNIEVDELRYSAGLA
+724 DNAELGDLRYSAGLA
-739 LAWMTPIGPLSFT
+739 LGWVTPIGPLSFT
-752 YAAALNSESR
+752 YAAALNSEST
-762 DETEGFQFSI
+762 DKTEGFQFSI

>member
-9 ALALALAISVHAAE
+9 AIALALAISAQAAE

-50 PGDRVTDADIS
+50 PGDRVTDGDIS
-61 MATRA
+61 LATRA

-104 AIKTDDLLDSLR
+104 AIKTEDLLDSLR

-166 KISIYEGSVATIS
+166 KISIFEGSVATIS

-187 AFDDDTLLDE
+187 AFDDDTLLGE
-197 MSLTEPGV
+197 MSLTEAGL
-205 FTWFSGSDNYETEKL
+205 FTWFSGSNNYETEKL
-220 SADVEAIRSYYLNRG
+220 NADVEVIRSYYLNRG

-241 SKPQVELSENLEDV
+241 SEPQVELSENLEDV

-263 GREFRVGAVN
+263 GKQFRVGSVN
-273 VGGDQPIDLSA
+273 VGGDQPIDLSS
-284 AVEEMTLQ
+284 AVEQMTLQ
-292 SGEIF
+292 TGEIF
-297 SRRLVNEAVNTM
+297 SRRLVNEAVSTM

-330 DETQTVDVTLVVTP
+330 DEAQTVDVTLVVTP

-372 LEASVSSAG
+372 LEASVSSAA
-381 AIEKGRINLQR
+381 AIEKGKINLQR

-399 RVSTRPVPDQADQ
+399 RVSTRPVPDQPDQ

-424 GSLSASLGFSQGQG
+424 GSLAASVGFSQGEG
-438 VLVGAAVS
+438 MLLGAAVS

-463 SGSTKEARFSFTDP
+463 SSSTKEVRFSFTDP

-482 GVSRGVDLYFKQ
+482 GVSRGIDLYLKQ
-494 TDFDEDADIE
+494 TDFDEEGTAD

-515 FGYPVSDRSRIST
+515 FGYPISDESRVST
-528 NFLVQNVS
+528 NFAIQNVN
-536 LKTGTTNIPSYIG
+536 LKTAASVPSYIG
-549 DFLVAEGFARDARDA
+549 DFLVSEGLSRTARDA
-564 DFAEFKVGAAYSY
+564 DFVEYKVGAAYSY
-577 DTLNKAFLPTDGER
+577 DTLNKAFLPTAGTR
-591 QRVSFDMS
+591 HRVSFDLS

-605 EYYTVNYLG
+605 EYYKASYLG
-614 ETYIPLLDKE
+614 ETYIPVLQKE
-624 DVSLRLKARL
+624 DVSLKFKTRL

-641 DSSGLPFLKN
+641 DSAGLPFLKN
-651 FFAGGIRSVRGYAYN
+651 FFAGGIRSVRGYTYN
-666 SLGADNTLYETSTAG
+666 SLGPQANGEQI
-681 VFETAGG
+681 GG
-688 NVLLTGTA
+688 NVLITGAA
-696 ALQFPLPGVKET
+696 ALQFPMPGVKET

-715 FTDAGQIYN
+715 FTDAGQVYA
-724 DNIEVDELRYSAGLA
+724 DNAELGDLRYSAGLA

-752 YAAALNSESR
+752 YAAALNSEST

>member
-61 MATRA
+61 LATRA

-152 SSEIIEQDRNRVGL
+152 SSQIIEQDRNRVGL

-241 SKPQVELSENLEDV
+241 SEPQVELSENLEDV

-263 GREFRVGAVN
+263 GQEFRVGAVN
-273 VGGDQPIDLSA
+273 VGGDQPIDLSV

-372 LEASVSSAG
+372 LEASVSSAA

-399 RVSTRPVPDQADQ
+399 RASTRPVPDQPDQ

-424 GSLSASLGFSQGQG
+424 GSLSASVGFSQGEG
-438 VLVGAAVS
+438 VLLGAAVS

-463 SGSTKEARFSFTDP
+463 SSSTKEARFSFTDP

-482 GVSRGVDLYFKQ
+482 GVSRGVDLYFAQ
-494 TDFDEDADIE
+494 TDFDSTGTAD
-504 YTTDDTGIGLS
+504 YSTDETGLGLT
-515 FGYPVSDRSRIST
+515 FGYPVSNESRIST
-528 NFLVQNVS
+528 SFAVQN
-536 LKTGTTNIPSYIG
+536 TNLDAKASGSRASYI
-549 DFLVAEGFARDARDA
+549 DTFFTSEGLSSSATTA
-564 DFAEFKVGAAYSY
+564 DFVEYKVGAAYSF
-577 DTLNKAFLPTDGER
+577 DTLNKAFLPTDGTR
-591 QRVSFDMS
+591 HRLSFDLS

-605 EYYTVNYLG
+605 EYYTASYLG
-614 ETYIPLLDKE
+614 ETYIPVLEQE
-624 DVSLRLKARL
+624 DVSLKFKIRL
-634 GYGDGFG
+634 GYGDGVG
-641 DSSGLPFLKN
+641 DSQGLPFLKN
-651 FFAGGIRSVRGYAYN
+651 FFAGGIRTVRGYTYN
-666 SLGADNTLYETSTAG
+666 SLGPTDSNGEQI
-681 VFETAGG
+681 GG
-688 NVLLTGTA
+688 NVLITGTA
-696 ALQFPLPGVKET
+696 ALQFPMPGIKET

-715 FTDAGQIYN
+715 FGDAGQVYA
-724 DNIEVDELRYSAGLA
+724 DNAELGDLRYSAGLA

-752 YAAALNSESR
+752 YASALNSKST

>member
-9 ALALALAISVHAAE
+9 ALALAIAISVHAAE

-50 PGDRVTDADIS
+50 PGDRVTDADIA

-241 SKPQVELSENLEDV
+241 SEPQVELSENLEVV

-263 GREFRVGAVN
+263 GKEFRVGAVN

-292 SGEIF
+292 TDEIF

-344 GPLVYVRRVEFRGNT
+344 GPLVYVRRVEFRGNA

-372 LEASVSSAG
+372 LEASVSSAA

-399 RVSTRPVPDQADQ
+399 RASTRPVPDQPDQ

-424 GSLSASLGFSQGQG
+424 GSLSASVGFSQGEG
-438 VLVGAAVS
+438 VLLGAAVS

-457 SFSLQS
+457 SFSLQGS
-463 SGSTKEARFSFTDP
+463 SSTKQARFSFTDP

-482 GVSRGVDLYFKQ
+482 GVSRGVDLYFAQ
-494 TDFDEDADIE
+494 TDFD
-504 YTTDDTGIGLS
+504 DTGTADYSTDETGLGLT
-515 FGYPVSDRSRIST
+515 FGYPVSNESRIST
-528 NFLVQNVS
+528 SFAVQN
-536 LKTGTTNIPSYIG
+536 TNLDAKASGSRASYI
-549 DFLVAEGFARDARDA
+549 DTFFTSEGLSSSATAA
-564 DFAEFKVGAAYSY
+564 DFVEYKVGAAYSF
-577 DTLNKAFLPTDGER
+577 DTLNKAFLPTDGTR
-591 QRVSFDMS
+591 HRLSFDLS

-605 EYYTVNYLG
+605 EYYTASYLG
-614 ETYIPLLDKE
+614 ETYIPVLEQE
-624 DVSLRLKARL
+624 DVSLKFKTRL
-634 GYGDGFG
+634 GYGDGVG
-641 DSSGLPFLKN
+641 DSQGLPFLKN
-651 FFAGGIRSVRGYAYN
+651 FFAGGIRTVRGYTYN
-666 SLGADNTLYETSTAG
+666 SLGPTDSNGEQI
-681 VFETAGG
+681 GG
-688 NVLLTGTA
+688 NVLITGTA
-696 ALQFPLPGVKET
+696 ALQFPMPGIKET

-715 FTDAGQIYN
+715 FGDAGQVYA
-724 DNIEVDELRYSAGLA
+724 DNAELGDLRYSAGLA

-752 YAAALNSESR
+752 YASALNSKST

>member
-9 ALALALAISVHAAE
+9 ALALAIAISVHAAE

-179 RIAIVGNE
+179 RISIVGNE

-241 SKPQVELSENLEDV
+241 SEPQVELSENLEVV

-263 GREFRVGAVN
+263 GKEFRVGAVN

-292 SGEIF
+292 TDEIF

-344 GPLVYVRRVEFRGNT
+344 GPLVYVRRVEFRGNA

-372 LEASVSSAG
+372 LEASVSSAA

-399 RVSTRPVPDQADQ
+399 RASTRPVPDQPDQ

-424 GSLSASLGFSQGQG
+424 GSLSASVGFSQGEG
-438 VLVGAAVS
+438 VLLGAAVS

-463 SGSTKEARFSFTDP
+463 SSSTKQARFSFTDP

-482 GVSRGVDLYFKQ
+482 GVSRGVDLYFAQ
-494 TDFDEDADIE
+494 TDFD
-504 YTTDDTGIGLS
+504 DTGTADYSTDETGLGLT
-515 FGYPVSDRSRIST
+515 FGYPVSNESRIST
-528 NFLVQNVS
+528 SFAVQN
-536 LKTGTTNIPSYIG
+536 TNLDAKASGSRASYI
-549 DFLVAEGFARDARDA
+549 DTFFTSEGLNSSATAA
-564 DFAEFKVGAAYSY
+564 DFVEYKVGAAYSF
-577 DTLNKAFLPTDGER
+577 DTLNKAFLPTDGTR
-591 QRVSFDMS
+591 HRLSFDLS

-605 EYYTVNYLG
+605 EYYTASYLG
-614 ETYIPLLDKE
+614 ETYIPVLEQE
-624 DVSLRLKARL
+624 DVSLKFKTRL
-634 GYGDGFG
+634 GYGDGVG
-641 DSSGLPFLKN
+641 DSQGLPFLKN
-651 FFAGGIRSVRGYAYN
+651 FFAGGIRTVRGYTYN
-666 SLGADNTLYETSTAG
+666 SLGPTDSNGEQI
-681 VFETAGG
+681 GG
-688 NVLLTGTA
+688 NVLITGTA
-696 ALQFPLPGVKET
+696 ALQFPMPGIKET

-715 FTDAGQIYN
+715 FGDAGQVYA
-724 DNIEVDELRYSAGLA
+724 DNAELGDLLEKLLRWWYPNSARVHLQQ
-739 LAWMTPIGPLSFT
+739 S
-752 YAAALNSESR
+752 
-762 DETEGFQFSI
+762 
-772 GSTF
+772 GSNG